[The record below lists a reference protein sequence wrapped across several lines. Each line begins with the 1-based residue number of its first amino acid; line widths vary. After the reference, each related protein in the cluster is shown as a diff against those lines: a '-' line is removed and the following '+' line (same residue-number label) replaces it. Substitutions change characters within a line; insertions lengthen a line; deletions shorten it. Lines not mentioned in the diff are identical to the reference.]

1 MSIAG
6 AVKHT
11 FVHRSTGNKLTV
23 RVLVSLSTERASEKT
38 LRGLQSGVA
47 HHESSWLQDTTSE
60 WVTQVQITM
69 TLKRMVENK
78 VQENHVHFVAS
89 TTTKRGSQGAK
100 IKRIPLS
107 YGFRTVPLE
116 LSTEWWKKRFGAG
129 RITATHSGVVSRN
142 KWTSSPGDRY
152 GEIDASQYKRICAA
166 MFDVVPEKEVAVL
179 KQRVIK
185 LEKEIAYIQTEILEK
200 PLLDL
205 KKKLVELKKIGFSPK
220 LKTDIVT
227 LENHLEQRKQIDEL
241 KGNIVALNAEI
252 SSTERFITVYQTF
265 LEKPLLELE
274 RKLVELKKISF
285 SPKLKT
291 DIDTLENVLEQ
302 RKRIAELK
310 SKIVTLNAEIS
321 STERFMDVVD
331 TLACT
336 REDRASRP
344 ATMKK
349 TLLVLELGTVCAR
362 GMTRSASCATDVS
375 KQLECGYSTAELRK
389 AVGFPPLRRDKPQVM
404 EVWTYDATPQMSSL
418 PDLYGNVRFF
428 PEEDDS
434 VL

>member
-1 MSIAG
+1 M
-6 AVKHT
+6 V
-11 FVHRSTGNKLTV
+11 
-23 RVLVSLSTERASEKT
+23 
-38 LRGLQSGVA
+38 
-47 HHESSWLQDTTSE
+47 DT
-60 WVTQVQITM
+60 
-69 TLKRMVENK
+69 K

-107 YGFRTVPLE
+107 YGFRTLPLE

-200 PLLDL
+200 PLFDL
-205 KKKLVELKKIGFSPK
+205 KRKLVELKKIGFSPK

-227 LENHLEQRKQIDEL
+227 LEND
-241 KGNIVALNAEI
+241 
-252 SSTERFITVYQTF
+252 
-265 LEKPLLELE
+265 
-274 RKLVELKKISF
+274 
-285 SPKLKT
+285 
-291 DIDTLENVLEQ
+291 LEQ

-310 SKIVTLNAEIS
+310 RKIVTLNAEIS
-321 STERFMDVVD
+321 STERFMHVVD

-389 AVGFPPLRRDKPQVM
+389 AVGFPPLRGDKPQVM